1 MNIRNKAAILLLILL
16 LVYNFSFWGEKMG
29 LNLLIF
35 LFLSSITMILLNDE
49 NLKNRNVILSLLA
62 SLYSSAMVVVNN
74 SGFAVTAAIFS
85 FAIFMG
91 FIHQPKLKTVFSALL
106 TSMSDLIIFPY
117 NIFTEIKYFA
127 GRSKPVRLIFRLA
140 AIMLIP
146 AIVFTVFYSIY
157 AYSNPVFND
166 YSVTFWDTIWKY
178 IHEVFINYPVLRF
191 FYIFFGLI
199 LITGFIYNRNISA
212 FAELDGSFLD
222 FLKRDKAFKT
232 HSRSKPTPKRHLLF
246 EAVSYMF
253 KPTTLK
259 LETRIGVVLIVM
271 TNALLLLLNYI
282 DLNFTWLGFD
292 PAKIDNLAYHVH
304 NGTYLLI
311 FSILLSMA
319 ILLYFFRGSQ
329 NFFSGSKLL
338 RYGAYLWI
346 AQNAFMALSVVLR
359 NLYYIEYYYALSYK
373 RIGVMIF
380 ILLTLTG
387 LVTMLLKISQKRT
400 TYWLLKVNS
409 TAAFCALL
417 LMASFSWDK
426 TIAEFNLSN
435 PDKSKID
442 IEYLFRLSDDVL
454 PVLDKNKDVIN
465 RTYLEY
471 GFMFS
476 DELNGLPVYNSKVK
490 RFIEEQQRYSWL
502 SWNLPDSE
510 TLRYYTDQGIDKYL
524 LNEKPLKKVD
534 RNDLITVPEPDHMLK
549 PDNVPQNEIRSEEK
563 RSGDPKIDLVPP
575 VIDSTDT
582 K

>member
-1 MNIRNKAAILLLILL
+1 MNIRNKASVLLLILL
-16 LVYNFSFWGEKMG
+16 LVYNFSFWGEKIG

-49 NLKNRNVILSLLA
+49 NLKSRNVILSLLA

-74 SGFAVTAAIFS
+74 SGFSVTAAFFS

-106 TSMSDLIIFPY
+106 TSMADLIIFPY
-117 NIFTEIKYFA
+117 NVFIEIKYFA

-157 AYSNPVFND
+157 AYSNPVFYD

-178 IHEVFINYPVLRF
+178 IHEIFVNYPVLRF

-222 FLKRDKAFKT
+222 FLKRDKFFKT

-246 EAVSYMF
+246 EAVSYRF

-259 LETRIGVVLIVM
+259 LETRIGIVLVVM

-292 PAKIDNLAYHVH
+292 TAKVDNLAYHVH

-311 FSILLSMA
+311 FSIMLSMA

-329 NFFSGSKLL
+329 NFFSGSKFL

-435 PDKSKID
+435 PDKNKID
-442 IEYLFRLSDDVL
+442 LEYLFRLSDDVL

-465 RTYLEY
+465 RPYLEY

-476 DELNGLPVYNSKVK
+476 DELNGLAVYKSKVN
-490 RFIEEQQRYSWL
+490 RFIREQQRYSWL

-510 TLRYYTDQGIDKYL
+510 TMRYYSDQGI
-524 LNEKPLKKVD
+524 EKFLIRENPSKEILIDEIKTEPLP
-534 RNDLITVPEPDHMLK
+534 VPLPE
-549 PDNVPQNEIRSEEK
+549 NNQQNEIRAEEK
-563 RSGDPKIDLVPP
+563 RSGDPKIDLGPP
-575 VIDSTDT
+575 VNDSNNV